1 MNSLCDKEIIAALYE
16 ASAAGVEIDLIIRGI
31 CCLKTGIPKVSEHI
45 RVRSLVGN
53 FLEHARIFYFR
64 NGGEEEF
71 YMGSADWM
79 PRNLDKRVEITF
91 PVEDQRLKEEVRHIL
106 QIQLEDN
113 VKAHILQPDGS
124 YEKIDKRG
132 KTLVCA
138 QEYFCEEAVRRAKTE
153 NEKLPDRVFIPMEAE
168 EV

>member
-1 MNSLCDKEIIAALYE
+1 M
-16 ASAAGVEIDLIIRGI
+16 
-31 CCLKTGIPKVSEHI
+31 
-45 RVRSLVGN
+45 
-53 FLEHARIFYFR
+53 

-153 NEKLPDRVFIPMEAE
+153 SEKLPERVFIPMEAE